1 LLGLEGQYDI
11 QTCTLSFNNGPNR
24 TDLHFYAFKMME
36 ESEWGVD
43 RHAPK
48 RQRRRRRD
56 ANSAEA
62 AGEASAA
69 PTDPAD
75 KERTWPEFLTI
86 TGKYAGLGA
95 VAGGFVGAGAGLVDF
110 YTQRQSHLKA
120 VAAGTRSFPP
130 AMVALVLSR
139 MAMCSG
145 FFALYQGSLSSL
157 RLAKVNQ
164 QSDISNV
171 AIAFGAGYLPFMVA
185 GQGTIMAPY
194 FAVLVMMDTYDA
206 YSRGEGLVPLG
217 AKPPLAGGSTPAER

>member
-1 LLGLEGQYDI
+1 
-11 QTCTLSFNNGPNR
+11 
-24 TDLHFYAFKMME
+24 MME

-56 ANSAEA
+56 ANSADLQEGTEVPAPA
-62 AGEASAA
+62 A
-69 PTDPAD
+69 AD
-75 KERTWPEFLTI
+75 EERTWLEFLTI
-86 TGKYAGLGA
+86 SGKYAGLGA

-120 VAAGTRSFPP
+120 VAAGSRASPP

-145 FFALYQGSLSSL
+145 FFALYQGTLSSL

-171 AIAFGAGYLPFMVA
+171 AIAFGSGYLPFMVV

-206 YSRGEGLVPLG
+206 YSRGQGLVPMGTAPPAIGG
-217 AKPPLAGGSTPAER
+217 ASER